1 MKTQPGKLKSYFSC
15 AVFCAVFCT
24 VFSLEAQSGANP
36 AARQLPKID
45 PFEFEIPA
53 EAMMNEVKERRNVL
67 ETNIFQLVR
76 MGDRFFHQFKFS
88 NAYRSYTQ
96 ALNVFENQKMGSGK
110 YIQGIKK
117 KIEKRVEAAHK
128 AWAESIFTQA
138 RRLYTSGMTKG
149 ASVDAEE
156 IYAKAKQTALQ
167 AYATYYLKDPKTPF
181 KENLMKSIAGRDSGF
196 YERIEKFL
204 NDCTR
209 MINSVKFQMETA
221 LDSEGVDPD
230 NKRRKQEIDRLMKNA
245 RVYYRQKEYE
255 SVRKNVEKILAM
267 DPYNEAAITL
277 LEKTYQKLYKIAA
290 YRRQTDAEEKVTD
303 IDWKWVEPYNQKDK
317 EDLVAVEG
325 DVKGMESPAIA
336 NTGNSNTELENRLQ
350 RIILPELEFIQEKL
364 SVIINTLNETANE
377 IAKKNG
383 IAGVNIIPEQD
394 LKEVRINSLKLN
406 NASLL
411 VWLKYLCRLAKA
423 NRRLDGNDV
432 IIGRSTGELETH
444 SYPISNFYAER
455 IRTEL
460 GGEGGKKKEEKE
472 EKDYDAEME
481 DFSNVRDELKGKE
494 KVSKTIDPEKLKE
507 YFIQRGV
514 RFGKEDGSGI
524 NYDPESGRL
533 TMRNTKEDHERLADR
548 IKVLDVP
555 AAMVLVEAKMMEITM
570 SAMEELGFDW
580 SLAYDATAHNK
591 KFISSGKLPYG
602 QVYSR
607 SSDTSN
613 VLINNLNL
621 IPNAGGSRNINL
633 FLTIRAIDRCERS
646 EVVTMPRLIALSGQ
660 SASLNIGDERSFPS
674 DYDEAE
680 VEINSNGNTFTYTPP
695 NPDFEKEQ
703 VGMQFNITPTVYN
716 YRTIN
721 VNFNTQIK
729 KFIGWS
735 NYDYTIKIGKMFE
748 SIADTSTQN
757 IQPKE
762 KMAEF
767 ADRRII
773 TQVDVY
779 DGESVVIGGV
789 LQDETSKVDDKYPLL
804 GDLPLIGRLFT
815 DRSNSSTK
823 TNLMVFVTARIIGG
837 DGLPYNKEKRDNGIF
852 NFVNR

>member
-1 MKTQPGKLKSYFSC
+1 MKTQTGKLKTYFSC

-24 VFSLEAQSGANP
+24 VFSLEAQGDVNH
-36 AARQLPKID
+36 ARQLPKLD

-76 MGDRFFHQFKFS
+76 MGDRFFHQFKYG
-88 NAYRSYTQ
+88 NAFHSYDK
-96 ALNVFENQKMGSGK
+96 ALKVFEAQKMGNGK
-110 YIQGIKK
+110 YIQGIKS
-117 KIEKRVEAAHK
+117 KIEKRKKAAHR

-138 RRLYTSGMTKG
+138 RKLYTSGMTKG
-149 ASVDAEE
+149 ASVEAEE
-156 IYAKAKQTALQ
+156 IYAKAKQTALY
-167 AYATYYLKDPKTPF
+167 AYAAYYLENPRAAF

-196 YERIEKFL
+196 YERIDKFM
-204 NDCTR
+204 NDCTK

-221 LDSEGVDPD
+221 LDAEGVDPD
-230 NKRRKQEIDRLMKNA
+230 NKRRKQEVDKLLKHA
-245 RVYYRQKEYE
+245 RMYYRQKEYE
-255 SVRKNVEKILAM
+255 KVRKNVERVLSL
-267 DPYNEAAITL
+267 DPYNEAGITL

-290 YRRQTDAEEKVTD
+290 YRRQVDAEEKITD
-303 IDWKWVEPYNQKDK
+303 IDWKWVEPFKDT
-317 EDLVAVEG
+317 DLTPVEG
-325 DVKGMESPAIA
+325 DTKGQEDPAMA

-350 RIILPELEFIQEKL
+350 RIIIPEGEFVQEKL
-364 SVIINTLNETANE
+364 SVIINTLTKEAQQV
-377 IAKKNG
+377 AKDMK
-383 IAGVNIIPEQD
+383 IEGVNIILEQD
-394 LKEVRINSLKLN
+394 LKDVRINSIKLN

-432 IIGRSTGELETH
+432 IIGRSKGELETH
-444 SYPISNFYAER
+444 TYPISNFYAER
-455 IRTEL
+455 IRSEL
-460 GGEGGKKKEEKE
+460 GGEGANAKKEKKE
-472 EKDYDAEME
+472 EKDYDDEME
-481 DFSNVRDELKGKE
+481 DFGDTRDELKDKE
-494 KVSKTIDPEKLKE
+494 KVVKTIDPEKLKE

-514 RFGKEDGSGI
+514 RFGQEDGSGI
-524 NYDPESGRL
+524 SYDPESGRL
-533 TMRNTKEDHERLADR
+533 TMRNTKENHERLADR
-548 IKVLDVP
+548 IKELDVP

-580 SLAYDATAHNK
+580 SLTYDGSAHNK
-591 KFISSGKLPYG
+591 KFISSGKMPYG
-602 QVYSR
+602 QIYSR
-607 SSDTSN
+607 SSDTTN

-633 FLTIRAIDRCERS
+633 FLTIRAIDRAERS

-660 SASLNIGDERSFPS
+660 SASLSIGDERSFPS
-674 DYDEAE
+674 DYDDAE

-748 SIADTSTQN
+748 SIANTSSEN

-815 DRSNSSTK
+815 DRSNSSSK

-837 DGLPYNKEKRDNGIF
+837 DGLPFNKDKRADGIF